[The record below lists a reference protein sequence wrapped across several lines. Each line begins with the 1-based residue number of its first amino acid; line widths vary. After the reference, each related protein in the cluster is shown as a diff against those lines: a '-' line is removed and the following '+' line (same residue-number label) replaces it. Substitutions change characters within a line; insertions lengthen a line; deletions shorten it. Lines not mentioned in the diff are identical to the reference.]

1 MGEARDR
8 PSHQGR
14 IVLVTGA
21 GQGIGAAIA
30 EAFGRRGAAVGV
42 LDMSGA
48 NAEAVAA
55 RIREAGGRA
64 AAIAAD
70 VSDYPALD
78 AACGR
83 LQQAL
88 GGPFD
93 ILVNNA
99 GISPKH
105 EGRAHAVWE
114 MAPEEW
120 ARVVAVNL
128 TGCFNTVR
136 LLSPAMRANRA
147 GAIVNMASI
156 AGRAYMDIVGVH
168 YATTKAALIG
178 FTRHLAGELGPY
190 GIRVNAVAPGR
201 IETPMVQAI
210 GESANKRWVD
220 QTPMGRLGRP
230 EEVADLVLYLT
241 SDEASFVT
249 GQICDVAGGLLLTLV
264 SATHLPD
271 IGRIAQPSPH
281 FSYSEINALPLN
293 GQQAV
298 TAISALWLRRSTA
311 FRWLQQPIGRHLM
324 IDVVEQV
331 IERHQ
336 EVKNEGISEVLTC
349 CLSPS

>member
-1 MGEARDR
+1 MTQSTDR
-8 PSHQGR
+8 RSHQGR
-14 IVLVTGA
+14 IVLATGA

-30 EAFGRRGAAVGV
+30 RAFGKRGAAVGV
-42 LDMSGA
+42 LDMSA
-48 NAEAVAA
+48 THAEAVATE
-55 RIREAGGRA
+55 IRNAGGA
-64 AAIAAD
+64 AASVAAD
-70 VSDYPALD
+70 VADYTALE
-78 AACGR
+78 AACDR
-83 LQQAL
+83 LRQEL

-120 ARVVAVNL
+120 NRVVGVNL

-136 LLSPAMRANRA
+136 LLSPAMRAA
-147 GAIVNMASI
+147 GKGAIVNMSSI

-168 YATTKAALIG
+168 YSATKAALIG

-190 GIRVNAVAPGR
+190 GVRVNAVGPGR

-249 GQICDVAGGLLLTLV
+249 GQICDVAGGLLMT
-264 SATHLPD
+264 
-271 IGRIAQPSPH
+271 
-281 FSYSEINALPLN
+281 
-293 GQQAV
+293 
-298 TAISALWLRRSTA
+298 
-311 FRWLQQPIGRHLM
+311 
-324 IDVVEQV
+324 
-331 IERHQ
+331 
-336 EVKNEGISEVLTC
+336 
-349 CLSPS
+349 